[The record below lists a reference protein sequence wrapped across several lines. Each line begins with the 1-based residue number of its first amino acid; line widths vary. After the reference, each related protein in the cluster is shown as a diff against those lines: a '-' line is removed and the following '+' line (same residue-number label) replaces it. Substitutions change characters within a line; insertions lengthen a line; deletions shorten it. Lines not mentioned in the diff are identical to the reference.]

1 MFDVG
6 VVGAGPSGAWTAA
19 LLAQRGLRVA
29 LVDGSHPREKPCG
42 GGLTA
47 RALALVSGALS
58 SAHAFAPVPV
68 DRVRFLTAS
77 QAEGIDLALTPDGP
91 YGATALAVFARR
103 HLDGQLLEHAVG
115 AGATFVSSR
124 VTRVE
129 RDGTGFLLRT
139 VAGAHRCRRLV
150 GADGA
155 NSLVRRT
162 LGRAFARGQLSIAT
176 GFYAHGVT
184 ARDIAIELVSD
195 PPGYLWS
202 FPRTDHL
209 AIGICAQADTGVSAD
224 ALRARAR
231 RWIDATGLGANSRL
245 RPYSWPIPSL
255 SAGDVAR
262 ANFGGPGW
270 LLVGDAAGLVDP
282 ITREG
287 ILYALLSATHAADA
301 IHAASAT
308 QTAASAGDDL
318 ALSTYRRLVRA
329 HILPELARAAE
340 LKATFFHPRFIH
352 LTSDALRRSPAVRQ
366 VMADLL
372 AGTQS
377 YGGLRRRLLRT
388 MELGLAWRLVID
400 RWVRRDR
407 WARLDSRRH
416 PQGIRRGHAPAATH
430 D

>member
-6 VVGAGPSGAWTAA
+6 VVGAGPSGAWSAA

-47 RALALVSGALS
+47 RARAMVSGAMS
-58 SAHAFAPVPV
+58 SAHAGAPVNV
-68 DRVRFLTAS
+68 GGVRFLTAS
-77 QAEGIDLALTPDGP
+77 QADGVDLALTPDGP
-91 YGATALAVFARR
+91 HGANALTVCARR
-103 HLDGQLLEHAVG
+103 HLDGQLLEYAIG

-129 RDGTGFLLRT
+129 RDGTGFLLRCGGD
-139 VAGAHRCRRLV
+139 AYRCRRLV

-162 LGRAFARGQLSIAT
+162 LGRAFARSQLSIAT

-209 AIGICAQADTGVSAD
+209 AIGICAQADAGASAEI
-224 ALRARAR
+224 LRAGVR
-231 RWIDATGLGANSRL
+231 RWMETTGLGADGRL
-245 RPYSWPIPSL
+245 QPYSWPIPSL
-255 SAGDVAR
+255 SARDIAR
-262 ANFGGPGW
+262 ADVGGPGW

-301 IHAASAT
+301 IHAASNRP
-308 QTAASAGDDL
+308 AAAMTGDDL
-318 ALSTYRRLVRA
+318 ALTTYRRLLRT
-329 HILPELARAAE
+329 HILSELGRAAE

-372 AGTQS
+372 AGAQS
-377 YGGLRRRLLRT
+377 YRGLRRRLLRT
-388 MELGLAWRLVID
+388 MEVGLAWRLLID
-400 RWVRRDR
+400 RWVRRGR
-407 WARLDSRRH
+407 WARLDSLRH
-416 PQGIRRGHAPAATH
+416 PRSTRRGHVPAATH